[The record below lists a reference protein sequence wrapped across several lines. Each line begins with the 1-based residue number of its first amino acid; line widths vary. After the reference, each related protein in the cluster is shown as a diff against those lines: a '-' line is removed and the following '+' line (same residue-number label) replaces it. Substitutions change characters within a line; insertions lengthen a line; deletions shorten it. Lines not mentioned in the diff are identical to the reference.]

1 MRFGAPTH
9 LWLLC
14 LVPLL
19 ALLGGW
25 ALVRKRRALALFAHR
40 AMVPRL
46 AQQFSPGRQY
56 ARYLLMLGGVFFL
69 VMALAAPQFGATAEM
84 AKRRG
89 ADVVVALDVSRSML
103 AADVKPSRLER
114 ARHQID
120 ELLDRLRGD
129 RVGLV
134 VFAGHAFIQ
143 CPLTLDYGA
152 MRMFLELAG
161 TRSVPVQGTALG
173 DAIRMAERCFETGE
187 GRDKAVV
194 LFTDGE
200 SHLGDPVGVA
210 REAGTRG
217 VRIFAV
223 GLGTPEGELIPEPQ
237 GGGYH
242 QDEQGNYIKSRLDEE
257 TLEQVA
263 LASDGAYFRSSLGG
277 AELDEL
283 YAHLARLEQR
293 EFGAARFTQYEERFQ
308 LFLVPALLCFL
319 AEALLPEGRRR
330 SGEWRGRFT

>member
-19 ALLGGW
+19 ALFCAW
-25 ALVRKRRALALFAHR
+25 ALVRKRRALELFVHR

-46 AQQFSPGRQY
+46 AQNFSAWRQY
-56 ARYLLMLGGVFFL
+56 ARYALLLGGVFFL
-69 VMALAAPQFGATAEM
+69 VVALAGPQFGASAEL

-103 AADVKPSRLER
+103 AQDIKPSRLER

-120 ELLDRLRGD
+120 QLLDRLRGD

-134 VFAGHAFIQ
+134 VFAGQAFIQ
-143 CPLTLDYGA
+143 CPLTVDYGA
-152 MRMFLELAG
+152 MRMFLELAD
-161 TRSVPVQGTALG
+161 TRSIPVQGTALD
-173 DAIRMAERCFETGE
+173 DAIRLAERCFEPGE
-187 GRDKAVV
+187 GRDKAIV

-200 SHLGDPVGVA
+200 SHLGDPVAAA
-210 REAGTRG
+210 RAAAARG

-223 GLGTPEGELIPEPQ
+223 GLGTPAGELIPEPQ
-237 GGGYH
+237 TGGYH
-242 QDEQGNYIKSRLDEE
+242 QDEQGNYVKSRLDEE

-263 LASDGAYFRSSLGG
+263 LVSDGAYFRSTLGG

-293 EFGAARFTQYEERFQ
+293 EFGAARYTQYEERFQ
-308 LFLVPALLCFL
+308 FFLLPALICFL
-319 AEALLPEGRRR
+319 AEALLPQGRRS
-330 SGEWRGRFT
+330 SGEWQGRFT